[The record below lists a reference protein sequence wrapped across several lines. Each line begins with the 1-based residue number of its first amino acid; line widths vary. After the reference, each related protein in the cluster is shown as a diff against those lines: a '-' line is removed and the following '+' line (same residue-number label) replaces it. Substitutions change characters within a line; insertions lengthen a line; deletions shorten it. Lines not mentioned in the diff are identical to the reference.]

1 MIEAQYWT
9 AETDQRVRCFLCPHQ
24 CRIYPGRRG
33 LCQIRENRAGVLYAL
48 TYNRISVVHMDP
60 IEKKP
65 LYHFFPGKEILSV
78 GSVGCNL
85 KCQFCQNWEIS
96 QTGFVDNLKQT
107 DSQKIVSIAQSQGS
121 IGIAYTYNEP
131 FIWWEFVRETS
142 EKAKKVQ
149 LKNVLVTNGYV
160 NSQPLLELLPYI
172 DAMNIDLKAMDDDF
186 YRSYCGGSLT
196 PVLETIELSYQK
208 KVHIEI
214 TNLLVT
220 GLNHTP
226 EHLHRLVDFVA
237 SISPDIPLHFSR
249 YFPAH
254 RMETPAT
261 DPEVLL
267 EAYKIA
273 RGKLHFVY
281 LGNYYGTE
289 GQTSY
294 CSQCGKPLIT
304 RTGYRTSLGYLENAH
319 CQVCGTP
326 FPLVDE

>member
-9 AETDQRVRCFLCPHQ
+9 VDSNQKVRCLLCPHQ
-24 CRIYPGRRG
+24 CRIHPGGRG
-33 LCQIRENRAGVLYAL
+33 LCQIRENRDGILYAL
-48 TYNRISVVHMDP
+48 TYNRISAIHLDP

-65 LYHFFPGKEILSV
+65 LYHFFPGKEILSI

-96 QTGFVDNLKQT
+96 QTGFIDNLT
-107 DSQKIVSIAQSQGS
+107 LIDSEKIISLAQSQRS

-131 FIWWEFVRETS
+131 FIWWEFVKETS
-142 EKAKKVQ
+142 EKAKKAH

-160 NSQPLLELLPYI
+160 NSKPLLDLLPLI
-172 DAMNIDLKAMDDDF
+172 DAMNIDLKAMDEDF
-186 YRSYCGGSLT
+186 YRKYCGGSLT
-196 PVLETIELSYQK
+196 PVLETIEMSYRN

-220 GLNHTP
+220 GLNHTL

-237 SISPDIPLHFSR
+237 SINPDIPLHFSR
-249 YFPAH
+249 YFPAY
-254 RMETPAT
+254 RMERPST
-261 DPEVLL
+261 DLEVLL
-267 EAYKIA
+267 TAYRIA
-273 RGKLHFVY
+273 RQKLHYVY

-289 GQTSY
+289 GQNSY
-294 CSQCGKPLIT
+294 CSQCGRLLIS
-304 RTGYRTSLGYLENAH
+304 RSGYHTSILHLENGH
-319 CQVCGTP
+319 CQSCKTP

>member
-1 MIEAQYWT
+1 
-9 AETDQRVRCFLCPHQ
+9 
-24 CRIYPGRRG
+24 
-33 LCQIRENRAGVLYAL
+33 
-48 TYNRISVVHMDP
+48 MDP

-294 CSQCGKPLIT
+294 CSQCGKRLIT

>member
-9 AETDQRVRCFLCPHQ
+9 AESAQKVRCVLCPHQ
-24 CRIYPGRRG
+24 CRINPGGRG
-33 LCQIRENRAGVLYAL
+33 LCQIRENRSGVLYAL

-96 QTGFVDNLKQT
+96 QSGFVDNLTQM
-107 DSQKIVSIAQSQGS
+107 DSQRIISLAQSQGS

-131 FIWWEFVRETS
+131 FIWWEFIRETS
-142 EKAKKVQ
+142 EKAKKLH

-160 NSQPLLELLPYI
+160 NSQPLLELLPFI

-186 YRSYCGGSLT
+186 YRRYCGGSLS
-196 PVLETIELSYQK
+196 PVLETIELSYRN

-226 EHLHRLVDFVA
+226 EHIQRLVDFVA
-237 SISPDIPLHFSR
+237 SVSPEIPLHFSR

-261 DPEVLL
+261 DPKVLL
-267 EAYKIA
+267 DAYRIA
-273 RGKLHFVY
+273 REKLHYVY
-281 LGNYYGTE
+281 LGNYSGTE
-289 GQTSY
+289 GQNSY
-294 CSQCGKPLIT
+294 CSHCGRPLIT
-304 RTGYRTSLGYLENAH
+304 RTGYRTSFGHLEKGH
-319 CQVCGTP
+319 CQNCGTP
-326 FPLVDE
+326 FPLIDE